1 MARRLNS
8 VLASTVGTL
17 CCVQAC
23 GGEAALQEPQQG
35 EGTESPSNAAGPEDE
50 AEPEDAQAPDF
61 ADDPFAVANQ
71 APGYVPFEYPAGPYG
86 LTRGQRLDNL
96 QFLGWSA
103 PLAAGYRLESAG
115 PVQLSDFYDPRGEKG
130 IELLLINA
138 VAVWCGVC
146 RAEYQDLQSNAL
158 YAQLR
163 PRGLEILGVL
173 FEDND
178 GAPARYADLVN
189 WASSYAVEFPMVLD
203 PAFKTGVYFDRSA
216 TPMNMLVDARTMQ
229 ILELVTGYDPALYTL
244 ADTLLTERGR

>member
-1 MARRLNS
+1 
-8 VLASTVGTL
+8 
-17 CCVQAC
+17 VQAC